1 MNPWAILLALV
12 VLAVVFVVA
21 PVGVTTFAH
30 WRRPWR
36 LTCPR
41 AGTEA
46 QIKVAATRAAVA
58 AVLGRRAPGIER
70 CSLWPARLGCRE
82 ECLALP
88 AGELRPMRRGE
99 APPRAQC
106 APGLH
111 TILVPLDGSPGSES
125 VLDTVGELARAHR
138 ATVRF
143 VHVVE
148 PVNAVRSD
156 DGDRVVAFADQES
169 GRVDFETQAYFKRLG
184 GRLPGVTVEGAV
196 RFGDPLAEIVEE
208 AESAGA
214 DLIAMASHRRNTLG
228 RLLRR
233 SLAGR
238 LERETTIPLLL
249 VRYGERAAA

>member
-1 MNPWAILLALV
+1 MDPWIVLPALV

-21 PVGVTTFAH
+21 TVGAATFTH

-58 AVLGRRAPGIER
+58 AVLGRGAPGIER
-70 CSLWPARLGCRE
+70 CSLWPTRLGCRE
-82 ECLALP
+82 ECLALS

-125 VLDTVGELARAHR
+125 VLNAVGALARAHR

-143 VHVVE
+143 VPVVKPAE
-148 PVNAVRSD
+148 AVQSTE
-156 DGDRVVAFADQES
+156 GGRVIAFADQES
-169 GRVDFETQAYFKRLG
+169 GRVELETRAYFDRLA
-184 GRLPGVTVEGAV
+184 GRLTGVTVEGTV
-196 RFGDPLAEIVEE
+196 RFGDPLAEILEVGL
-208 AESAGA
+208 A
-214 DLIAMASHRRNTLG
+214 
-228 RLLRR
+228 LRR
-233 SLAGR
+233 AVQEVDQRFDRLAA
-238 LERETTIPLLL
+238 LAPAKH
-249 VRYGERAAA
+249 RARQA